1 METWNY
7 QRQIPVEQAYDVV
20 VAGGGPAGTAAAISA
35 ARAGTRTLLVE
46 ATGALGGMGTNGLVA
61 NWYSISDGH
70 RVLTKGLFWEIV
82 EKLHAAGGT
91 RPGLDITTFDRNLN
105 AGFGYSAEV
114 LKRLLDKLVLD
125 AGADLLFS
133 TRVIDADV
141 DKQSKKVRG
150 VVIQHI
156 EGIRYV
162 PAKAFID
169 CTGEAMLSDLC
180 GVKYREAGRD
190 TQHIMP
196 PTLCAL
202 TANINWAEFHKD
214 RGVQQ
219 RMVEKA
225 VEDGYF
231 SQPDKHVPGLFRSQ
245 QTYGIQNAGHLFK
258 MNSVKIKS
266 LTAGYVRGR
275 ELANEYVEFYR
286 KYCVGCENIEL
297 VGTATLMGV
306 REARNVVGEYELNYA
321 DFRARR
327 HFDDQI
333 GVYNKAVDIHV
344 YDLTPEQYQRYYQE
358 YNADDR
364 LKAGES
370 YGMPYGMLVPRGWS
384 NLWVAGRCVSADV
397 KVQGAIR
404 DQPACYMQGE
414 AAGLAAVQSV
424 RTGQPACDLNVAT
437 LIESLRKSRAYLPQT
452 TTPKS
457 ITRNH

>member
-1 METWNY
+1 MATWNY
-7 QRQIPVEQAYDVV
+7 QRQIPVEKAYDVV
-20 VAGGGPAGTAAAISA
+20 VAGGGPAGSAAAIAS
-35 ARAGTRTLLVE
+35 ARAGARTLLVE
-46 ATGALGGMGTNGLVA
+46 STGALGGMGTTGLVA
-61 NWYSISDGH
+61 NWYSISDGQ

-91 RPGLDITTFDRNLN
+91 RPGLDITTFDRNLH

-114 LKRLLDKLVLD
+114 LKRVLDQLVLES
-125 AGADLLFS
+125 GADLLFS

-141 DKQSKKVRG
+141 DKPLKKVRG

-156 EGIRYV
+156 EGLRYV

-169 CTGEAMLSDLC
+169 CTGEAMLCDLC
-180 GVKYREAGRD
+180 GVEYRQAGRD

-202 TANINWAEFHKD
+202 TANVNWSEFHKD
-214 RGVQQ
+214 RGLQQ

-225 VEDGYF
+225 VDDGFF

-258 MNSVKIKS
+258 MDAVKINS
-266 LTAGYVRGR
+266 LTQGYVKGR
-275 ELANEYVEFYR
+275 QLANEYVEFYR
-286 KYCVGCENIEL
+286 KYCAGCENIEL

-306 REARNVVGEYELNYA
+306 REARNIVGEYELNYA

-370 YGMPYGMLVPRGWS
+370 YGMPYGILVPRGWT
-384 NLWVAGRCVSADV
+384 NLWAAGRCVSADV

-404 DQPACYMQGE
+404 DQPACYLQGQ
-414 AAGLAAVQSV
+414 AAGLAAAQSV
-424 RTGQPACDLNVAT
+424 QTGQPACDLDVAT
-437 LIESLRKSRAYLPQT
+437 LIDTLRKKGAYLPQT
-452 TTPKS
+452 SAPS
-457 ITRNH
+457 QVTRA